1 MISFRIDRFD
11 LLVVQ
16 GNSSLLQP
24 HSLKAEI
31 LQHSAF
37 FMVQLSHPY
46 VTTGKTIALPIL
58 TFVGNVISL
67 HFNMLSRFV
76 IIFLPKSKY
85 LLFYW
90 LQSLPTVI
98 LEPKKR
104 KSVSIS
110 NFPPSIFCEGAM
122 IFVFLNVEF

>member
-1 MISFRIDRFD
+1 
-11 LLVVQ
+11 
-16 GNSSLLQP
+16 
-24 HSLKAEI
+24 
-31 LQHSAF
+31 
-37 FMVQLSHPY
+37 MVQLPHPY

-104 KSVSIS
+104 KS
-110 NFPPSIFCEGAM
+110 SIFCEDAM
-122 IFVFLNVEF
+122 IFVFLNVEFYFF